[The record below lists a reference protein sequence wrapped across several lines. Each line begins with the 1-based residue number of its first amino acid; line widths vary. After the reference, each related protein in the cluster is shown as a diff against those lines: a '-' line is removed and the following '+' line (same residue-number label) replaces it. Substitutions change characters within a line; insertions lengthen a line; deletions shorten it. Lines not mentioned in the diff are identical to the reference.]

1 MLKRIYPP
9 CADRGTLAGGEAA
22 SYWYVSFANLHRH
35 DQEARRKLSMLTAS
49 WCAACRSRGPIIM
62 ARSSPRLSSA
72 GIGASRREIPSR
84 MEFSERTGH
93 RSPQAA
99 LILFNLGFGDFLG
112 LILSPLT
119 ARPPTGAAKERGPGR
134 EWRPGLC
141 LRKHPSCAG

>member
-1 MLKRIYPP
+1 VPIEERLLEEKRHHT
-9 CADRGTLAGGEAA
+9 GT
-22 SYWYVSFANLHRH
+22 SHSRICIDI
-35 DQEARRKLSMLTAS
+35 DQDSSSQAIDAYGILVCRLQVERTNYHGPELSTAIQRRNWRLTT
-49 WCAACRSRGPIIM
+49 R
-62 ARSSPRLSSA
+62 
-72 GIGASRREIPSR
+72 IPSR